1 MWLWGLTFYSHVE
14 NTNWAITTSVAPP
27 LFIEATENGRNVCV
41 MGIDCASVST
51 IIRLEIEIVPT
62 GTAYPSEA
70 PEFTPGF

>member
-14 NTNWAITTSVAPP
+14 NTNWTITTSVARS
-27 LFIEATENGRNVCV
+27 LFIEATENGRNVFV

-62 GTAYPSEA
+62 GTAYPSGA